1 MKQMAHPRRLNIL
14 VAEDDDADFLFLK
27 FMLKKVTTAALVRV
41 GDGEDAINYLK
52 GAGKYG
58 DRAIH
63 PLPDILLLD
72 LRLPKI
78 SGHEVLE
85 WLRSQADLQSIRV
98 YVLAASDHESDRNRV
113 RQSGVQ
119 DYFVKPLSL
128 GHLAVLFDT

>member
-1 MKQMAHPRRLNIL
+1 MKQKAHPRRLNIL
-14 VAEDDDADFLFLK
+14 VAEDDDADFLSLK

-72 LRLPKI
+72 LRLPKV

-113 RQSGVQ
+113 R
-119 DYFVKPLSL
+119 
-128 GHLAVLFDT
+128 